1 MLELFFALMVGALAL
16 LLNRLSIPCQDKV
29 CSYRLFGD
37 VVAFKFEELGAAFFD
52 LVGFVEFAHRAQIKR
67 FASNG
72 QRRQGQHEVA
82 GLVNELARVVN
93 RVNHRGRQGGR
104 GVERAHPSGG
114 HDVDIIAVCG
124 RHQRGGTQIPN

>member
-1 MLELFFALMVGALAL
+1 MVGVADRKEMTA
-16 LLNRLSIPCQDKV
+16 
-29 CSYRLFGD
+29 GD
-37 VVAFKFEELGAAFFD
+37 VVKRPAAVVTFREVPVPLGEDAGISPGRHGFSDKEVVLFLVVFVWNHLEKHRTQHTFDGGDVAAFKFEELGAAFFD

-93 RVNHRGRQGGR
+93 
-104 GVERAHPSGG
+104 
-114 HDVDIIAVCG
+114 
-124 RHQRGGTQIPN
+124 